1 MVETTESFL
10 RIEAIFYEAFAAPG
24 EARAEL
30 IETRCGGDRELA
42 AEVRLLL
49 EASEAEERLA
59 ASRRLEPGA
68 GRESQAEARQIG
80 PYLLDR
86 LLGRGGMGAV
96 YLAHRADGQFE
107 QKVAIKLID
116 LPFATGVFQKRFRQE
131 RQILAGL
138 QHPYIARL
146 LDGGVT
152 AAGDLYLVMEYVD
165 GVPIHRFCQEHRL
178 SEHERLE
185 LFLHVC
191 EAVQFAHQNFVVHR
205 DLKPDN
211 IMVAEDGTPRLLD
224 FGTAKLLSPSEAA
237 PGSELTREGYQS
249 YTPQYAS
256 PEQVLGNPITTA
268 SDTYS
273 LGVLLYLLL
282 TGEPPYEF
290 KELTTGEM
298 LRVVC
303 EEAPRKPSQEAVS
316 GKRLNPDLV
325 AILEKALRKEPQ
337 ERYRTAEQLANDV
350 RAYLAGLP
358 VGARHGTLRYR
369 TSKFAHR
376 HWLGLAS
383 AAVLAL
389 TLFAGVVGVLW
400 QAKVADEQR
409 RRAEARS
416 ADLRQLSNSLL
427 SEFDE
432 AIKELPGSTGAQKL
446 LVTRVLEHLDSM
458 AKDAQGDR
466 QTRLDLVS
474 AYSKLAN
481 IQGNDYDQNL
491 GDTPGALVSID
502 KAIALAAP
510 LAPRGSRDR
519 EALRALAFAQQS
531 RSEILFGPGR
541 TQEAIASMRKAV
553 EIYDPMIATTDA
565 STALIC
571 DAASAYSVLGD
582 ELRESG
588 TASLAD
594 TSAVLTAYRK
604 AIALDERALIIDP
617 HFLRALRSLS
627 INRGKI
633 GGVELET
640 DPALALKDY
649 QAALQRIDSLPQA
662 ERENLSVRRMRAILQ
677 RKEASALVQLGEY
690 AKATDLFTEVAQVFQ
705 KNVAA
710 DAQDSRA
717 LADMKVVLNFEAL
730 GYETAADPALAV
742 AGSDRRRNLVAA
754 EKLWTQELE
763 IIDQAIKHDPVDE
776 DMQLSRADALLRLGT
791 IHSILHSAAGY
802 EAMAKKGIAGLKDLA
817 RKEQASALVLDM
829 AASDLLMVEP
839 ASLRDPLFAVACAER
854 AVSLNHRKT
863 PSMLLTLTQAYR
875 ASGQAEKS
883 RATAREALALLPA
896 PQPGNAKPRIRKL
909 LELQLQ
915 AGNS

>member
-1 MVETTESFL
+1 MIETTESFL
-10 RIEAIFYEAFAAPG
+10 RIEAIFHEALAAPV
-24 EARAEL
+24 EEIAEL
-30 IETRCGGDRELA
+30 LDRRCNGDQEMV
-42 AEVRLLL
+42 AEVWALLD
-49 EASEAEERLA
+49 ACEAEERLA
-59 ASRRLEPGA
+59 ASRRPEPGT
-68 GRESQAEARQIG
+68 GREAQAEARPIG
-80 PYLLDR
+80 PYMLDR

-116 LPFATGVFQKRFRQE
+116 LPLATNVFQKRFRQE

-152 AAGDLYLVMEYVD
+152 AGGDLYLVMEYVD
-165 GVPIHRFCQEHRL
+165 GVPIHHFCLKHRL
-178 SEHERLE
+178 TTRQRLE

-224 FGTAKLLSPSEAA
+224 FGTAKLLSPLEGAPDSEQ
-237 PGSELTREGYQS
+237 TRESYQS

-273 LGVLLYLLL
+273 LGVLLFLLL

-298 LRVVC
+298 VRVVC
-303 EEAPRKPSQEAVS
+303 EGTPRKASLEVVS
-316 GKRLNPDLV
+316 GKQLDPDLV

-337 ERYRTAEQLANDV
+337 ERYRTAEQLASDV
-350 RAYLAGLP
+350 RAYLEGQP
-358 VGARHGTLRYR
+358 VGARQGTLRYLAC
-369 TSKFAHR
+369 KFAHR
-376 HWLGLAS
+376 HWLGLAG

-389 TLFAGVVGVLW
+389 TMFTGIAGVLW
-400 QAKVADEQR
+400 QAKVANEER
-409 RRAEARS
+409 HKAEARS

-432 AIKELPGSTGAQKL
+432 AIKELPGSTGAQKM
-446 LVTRVLEHLDSM
+446 LVTRVLQHLDSM

-466 QTRLDLVS
+466 QTQLDLIE
-474 AYSKLAN
+474 AYSRLAN

-491 GDTPGALVSID
+491 GDSSGALVSID
-502 KAIALAAP
+502 KAVALAEP
-510 LAPRGSRDR
+510 LARRGVRDR

-531 RSEILFGPGR
+531 RSEILVGPGR

-553 EIYDPMIATTDA
+553 EIYDPMMATSDA

-571 DAASAYSVLGD
+571 DVASAYSVLGD

-594 TSAVLTAYRK
+594 KSAVLAAYRK
-604 AIALDERALIIDP
+604 AIALDERALTIDP

-640 DPALALKDY
+640 DPSLALKDY
-649 QAALQRIDSLPQA
+649 QAALQRIDALTQA
-662 ERENLSVRRMRAILQ
+662 EQESLSVRRMRAILQ
-677 RKEASALVQLGEY
+677 RREASALVQLGEY
-690 AKATDLFTEVAQVFQ
+690 AKATELFTEVAQVFQ

-710 DAQDSRA
+710 DAQDQRA
-717 LADMKVVLNFEAL
+717 LSDLRVVLNFEAL
-730 GYETAADPALAV
+730 SYETAADPALA
-742 AGSDRRRNLVAA
+742 ATSSSRRRNLATA
-754 EKLWTQELE
+754 EKLWTQELA
-763 IIDQAIKHDPVDE
+763 IIDQAIKHDSQDE
-776 DMQLSRADALLRLGT
+776 NMQLSRADALLRLGT
-791 IHSILHSAAGY
+791 IHSILHTGADSK
-802 EAMAKKGIAGLKDLA
+802 AMAKQGIAGLKELA

-839 ASLRDPLFAVACAER
+839 VSLRDPQFAVSCSER
-854 AVSLNHRKT
+854 AVTLNHRKT
-863 PSMLLTLTQAYR
+863 PSMLLTLAQAYR
-875 ASGQAEKS
+875 ATGQTEKS
-883 RATAREALALLPA
+883 RATASEALALLPA
-896 PQPGNAKPRIRKL
+896 PQPGSAKPRIRKL
-909 LELQLQ
+909 LELQLK
-915 AGNS
+915 AGKS

>member
-337 ERYRTAEQLANDV
+337 ERYRTAEQLVNDV

-510 LAPRGSRDR
+510 LAPGGSRDR

>member
-510 LAPRGSRDR
+510 LAPGGSRDR

-863 PSMLLTLTQAYR
+863 PSMLLTLAQAYR

-883 RATAREALALLPA
+883 RATASEALALLPA
-896 PQPGNAKPRIRKL
+896 PQPGSAKPRIRKL

-915 AGNS
+915 PGNS

>member
-1 MVETTESFL
+1 M
-10 RIEAIFYEAFAAPG
+10 
-24 EARAEL
+24 RA
-30 IETRCGGDRELA
+30 
-42 AEVRLLL
+42 
-49 EASEAEERLA
+49 
-59 ASRRLEPGA
+59 
-68 GRESQAEARQIG
+68 
-80 PYLLDR
+80 
-86 LLGRGGMGAV
+86 
-96 YLAHRADGQFE
+96 
-107 QKVAIKLID
+107 KVAIKLID
-116 LPFATGVFQKRFRQE
+116 LPLATSVFQKRFRQE

-178 SEHERLE
+178 SARQRLN
-185 LFLHVC
+185 LFLRVC

-211 IMVAEDGTPRLLD
+211 ILAVEDGTPRLLD

-303 EEAPRKPSQEAVS
+303 EQAPRKPSLEVVS
-316 GKRLNPDLV
+316 GKQLDPDLI

-337 ERYRTAEQLANDV
+337 ERYRSAEQLANDV
-350 RAYLAGLP
+350 RAYLAGRP
-358 VGARHGTLRYR
+358 VGARRGTLRYR
-369 TSKFAHR
+369 ACKFAYRHR
-376 HWLGLAS
+376 LGLVS
-383 AAVLAL
+383 IAVLAL
-389 TLFAGVVGVLW
+389 TLFAGVMGVLW
-400 QAKVADEQR
+400 QTKVANEER
-409 RRAEARS
+409 RKAEARS

-458 AKDAQGDR
+458 AKDSQGDR
-466 QTRLDLVS
+466 QTQLDLIE
-474 AYSKLAN
+474 AYSRLAN
-481 IQGNDYDQNL
+481 IQGNNYDQNL
-491 GDTPGALVSID
+491 GDTSGALVSID
-502 KAIALAAP
+502 KAVALATS
-510 LAPRGSRDR
+510 LAPRGSQDR
-519 EALRALAFAQQS
+519 EALRALAFAEQS
-531 RSEILFGPGR
+531 RSELLFGPGR
-541 TQEAIASMRKAV
+541 TLEAIASMRKAV
-553 EIYDPMIATTDA
+553 EIYDQLITTADA

-571 DAASAYSVLGD
+571 EAASAYSVLGD

-594 TSAVLTAYRK
+594 TSAVLAAYRK
-604 AIALDERALIIDP
+604 AIALDERALMIDP

-633 GGVELET
+633 GSVELET
-640 DPALALKDY
+640 DPALALKEY
-649 QAALQRIDSLPQA
+649 QAALQHIDALSQA
-662 ERENLSVRRMRAILQ
+662 EQENLSVRRMRAILE

-690 AKATDLFTEVAQVFQ
+690 ERATDLFTEVAQVFQ
-705 KNVAA
+705 KIVAA
-710 DAQDSRA
+710 DPQDLRA
-717 LADMKVVLNFEAL
+717 LADLRVVLNFEAQS
-730 GYETAADPALAV
+730 YESAADPALAV
-742 AGSDRRRNLVAA
+742 AGSNRRKDLAAA
-754 EKLWTQELE
+754 EKLWTQELA
-763 IIDQAIKHDPVDE
+763 IIDQAIKHDPQDE
-776 DMQLSRADALLRLGT
+776 DMQLSKADALLRLGT
-791 IHSILHSAAGY
+791 IHSILHSAAASV
-802 EAMAKKGIAGLKDLA
+802 AMAKTGIAGLKELA
-817 RKEQASALVLDM
+817 RKEQASSLVLDM
-829 AASDLLMVEP
+829 TASDLLMVEP
-839 ASLRDPLFAVACAER
+839 ASLRDPLFAVSCAER
-854 AVSLNHRKT
+854 AVALNHRKT
-863 PSMLLTLTQAYR
+863 PSMLLTLAQAYR

-883 RATAREALALLPA
+883 SATAYEALALLPA
-896 PQPGNAKPRIRKL
+896 PQPGNVKPRIRKL

-915 AGNS
+915 AGTS

>member
-510 LAPRGSRDR
+510 LAPGGSRDR

-717 LADMKVVLNFEAL
+717 LADLRVVLNFEAL

>member
-1 MVETTESFL
+1 M
-10 RIEAIFYEAFAAPG
+10 
-24 EARAEL
+24 
-30 IETRCGGDRELA
+30 
-42 AEVRLLL
+42 
-49 EASEAEERLA
+49 
-59 ASRRLEPGA
+59 
-68 GRESQAEARQIG
+68 
-80 PYLLDR
+80 
-86 LLGRGGMGAV
+86 
-96 YLAHRADGQFE
+96 
-107 QKVAIKLID
+107 
-116 LPFATGVFQKRFRQE
+116 
-131 RQILAGL
+131 

-178 SEHERLE
+178 SARQRLN
-185 LFLHVC
+185 LFLRVC

-211 IMVAEDGTPRLLD
+211 ILAVEDGTPRLLD

-303 EEAPRKPSQEAVS
+303 EQAPRKPSLEVVS
-316 GKRLNPDLV
+316 GKQLDPDLI

-337 ERYRTAEQLANDV
+337 ERYRSAEQLANDV
-350 RAYLAGLP
+350 RAYLAGRP
-358 VGARHGTLRYR
+358 VGARRGTLRYR
-369 TSKFAHR
+369 ACKFAYRHR
-376 HWLGLAS
+376 LGLVS
-383 AAVLAL
+383 IAVLAL
-389 TLFAGVVGVLW
+389 TLFAGVMGVLW
-400 QAKVADEQR
+400 QTKVANEER
-409 RRAEARS
+409 RKAEARS

-458 AKDAQGDR
+458 AKDSQGDR
-466 QTRLDLVS
+466 QTQLDLIE
-474 AYSKLAN
+474 AYSRLAN
-481 IQGNDYDQNL
+481 IQGNNYDQNL
-491 GDTPGALVSID
+491 GDTSGALVSID
-502 KAIALAAP
+502 KAVALATS
-510 LAPRGSRDR
+510 LAPRGSQDR
-519 EALRALAFAQQS
+519 EALRALAFAEQS
-531 RSEILFGPGR
+531 RSELLFGPGR
-541 TQEAIASMRKAV
+541 TLEAIASMRKAV
-553 EIYDPMIATTDA
+553 EIYDQLITTADA

-571 DAASAYSVLGD
+571 EAASAYSVLGD

-594 TSAVLTAYRK
+594 TSAVLAAYRK
-604 AIALDERALIIDP
+604 AIALDERALMIDP

-633 GGVELET
+633 GSVELET
-640 DPALALKDY
+640 DPALALKEY
-649 QAALQRIDSLPQA
+649 QAALQHIDALSQA
-662 ERENLSVRRMRAILQ
+662 EQENLSVRRMRAILE

-690 AKATDLFTEVAQVFQ
+690 ERATDLFTEVAQVFQ
-705 KNVAA
+705 KIVAA
-710 DAQDSRA
+710 DPQDLRA
-717 LADMKVVLNFEAL
+717 LADLRVVLNFEAQS
-730 GYETAADPALAV
+730 YESAADPALAV
-742 AGSDRRRNLVAA
+742 AGSNRRKDLAAA
-754 EKLWTQELE
+754 EKLWTQELA
-763 IIDQAIKHDPVDE
+763 IIDQAIKHDPQDE
-776 DMQLSRADALLRLGT
+776 DMQLSKADALLRLGT
-791 IHSILHSAAGY
+791 IHSILHSAAASV
-802 EAMAKKGIAGLKDLA
+802 AMAKTGIAGLKELA
-817 RKEQASALVLDM
+817 RKEQASSLVLDM
-829 AASDLLMVEP
+829 TASDLLMVEP
-839 ASLRDPLFAVACAER
+839 ASLRDPLFAVSCAER
-854 AVSLNHRKT
+854 AVALNHRKT
-863 PSMLLTLTQAYR
+863 PSMLLTLAQAYR

-883 RATAREALALLPA
+883 SATAYEALALLPA
-896 PQPGNAKPRIRKL
+896 PQPGNVKPRIRKL

-915 AGNS
+915 AGTS